1 MHSPDS
7 LNIKFESEG
16 RKSNM
21 SKASRKSLSFSQP
34 FGTNDL
40 TSFFRDSMRPSFDN
54 NQIDLNHKL
63 INNYNRFSVG
73 GTEDKVYKI
82 NIVSAEIKED
92 DVVRFLNDIKTT
104 KLLSTIILQCLVRE

>member
-1 MHSPDS
+1 
-7 LNIKFESEG
+7 
-16 RKSNM
+16 M

-34 FGTNDL
+34 FGMNDL
-40 TSFFRDSMRPSFDN
+40 TSFFRESMRPSLDN

-92 DVVRFLNDIKTT
+92 DVVRILNHTRNI
-104 KLLSTIILQCLVRE
+104 KLLSTITLQCLARE